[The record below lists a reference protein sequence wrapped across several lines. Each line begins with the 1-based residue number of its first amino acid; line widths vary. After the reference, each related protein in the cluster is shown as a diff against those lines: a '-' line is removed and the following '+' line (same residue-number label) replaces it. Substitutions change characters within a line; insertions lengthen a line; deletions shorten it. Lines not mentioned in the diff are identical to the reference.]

1 MSYWARTFLTLVLM
15 GPFVGVPVLG
25 ILQQGR
31 DEIVSSLPEGE
42 GKKTVVRICSECHS
56 LENVVGEKQ
65 FEEMWERVIDEMMSR
80 GAQIFSDEK
89 GMVAAYLGKY
99 YGPDRSVLDGL
110 AKARYECLF

>member
-1 MSYWARTFLTLVLM
+1 MSRILLTLVLI

-31 DEIVSSLPEGE
+31 DEIVASMPEGK

-56 LENVVGEKQ
+56 LENVVNERKL
-65 FEEMWERVIDEMMSR
+65 EEMWVRVIEQMMSR
-80 GAQIFSDEK
+80 GAQIFGDEK
-89 GMVAAYLGKY
+89 EMVAAYLGRF

>member
-1 MSYWARTFLTLVLM
+1 MSRILLTLVLI

-31 DEIVSSLPEGE
+31 DGIVASMPEGE

-56 LENVVGEKQ
+56 LENVVNERKL
-65 FEEMWERVIDEMMSR
+65 EEMWVRVIEQMMSR
-80 GAQIFSDEK
+80 GAQIFGDEK
-89 GMVAAYLGKY
+89 EMVAAYLGRF